1 MRPSP
6 HPRLALVILTAL
18 NFFNY
23 IDRSVLFAVQPLVQQ
38 EFHRS
43 DRDFG
48 LLTTAFFFCYMVAA
62 PFMGMLADRYPRR
75 LIVLIGALI
84 WSGATLMTAI
94 TYDFETL
101 LIRHTIVGI
110 GEASFVIIAPAFLAD
125 LFSEDRRGKIL
136 SIFYI
141 AIPVGTAAGYVI
153 GGYMGHHYGW
163 RTPFYIGAIPGFVLA
178 LCMLFVAEPRRGSR
192 DTLEATPERTHVL
205 GLARNGAFLCA
216 TLGMAMLTFAL
227 GGISV
232 WMPTFLSR
240 VRHIPL
246 DQANLIFGLIT
257 GFNGIVATLIGGWL
271 GDRLLRRNKGGYY
284 LLSGAAMG
292 LAIPAMAV
300 AIYLPGPL
308 MFPAIFV
315 GEFVLFL
322 NNGPLNA
329 AIVNAVAAPIRSTAL
344 AVNLFIIHLLG
355 DAFSPTLMGYISD
368 RSSLQAAFGT
378 ALLASGLSCAI
389 LLYGARFAPRLRL
402 AEAGGPQTRGVPTAS

>member
-6 HPRLALVILTAL
+6 HPRLALLILTAL

-48 LLTTAFFFCYMVAA
+48 LLTTAFFFCYMIAA
-62 PFMGMLADRYPRR
+62 PFMGILADRYPRR
-75 LIVLIGALI
+75 IIIALGALV
-84 WSGATLMTAI
+84 WSGATLLTAV
-94 TYDFETL
+94 TYNFETL

-125 LFSEDRRGKIL
+125 LFNEQKRGRIL

-141 AIPVGTAAGYVI
+141 AIPVGTAVGYIV

-163 RTPFYIGAIPGFVLA
+163 RAPFYVGAIPGFVLA
-178 LCMLFVAEPRRGSR
+178 LSMMFVAEPKRGSR
-192 DTLEATPERTHVL
+192 DTLEATPERTHL
-205 GLARNGAFLCA
+205 TGLARNGAFLTA

-246 DQANLIFGLIT
+246 ADANLTFGLIT
-257 GFNGIVATLIGGWL
+257 GFNGVVATLIGGWL
-271 GDRLLRRNKGGYY
+271 GDRMLRRNQGGYY

-292 LAIPAMAV
+292 IAIPAMAV
-300 AIYLPGPL
+300 AIYLPGRL
-308 MFPAIFV
+308 MFPAMFI

-329 AIVNAVAAPIRSTAL
+329 AIVNSVSAPIRASAL
-344 AVNLFIIHLLG
+344 AVNLFVIHLLG

-378 ALLASGLSCAI
+378 ALVASGLSCAI
-389 LLYGARFAPRLRL
+389 LLYGARFAPRLQL
-402 AEAGGPQTRGVPTAS
+402 DAASNNTTAALPAS